1 MEVIILL
8 GLVLEGGGARGA
20 YQIGAWKALR
30 ELGMEFK
37 GVAGTSVGA
46 LNGAMICQ
54 DDFDLA
60 YEIWHE
66 ISFEKILKI
75 DEELILKIKERE
87 VFPENFFHLMKTIR
101 ELFREGGLDI
111 TPLRQLLNKYIRED
125 KIRHSGKDFGI
136 VTVALTDFRPVELY
150 IEDIPRGRVIDYLM
164 ASANLPFFKIDK
176 IDGKLYIDGG
186 FFDNLPIK
194 LLTAKGYKDIIAVRL
209 YGIGRTRRI
218 NSKRLNLITINPSE
232 DLGGTLDFSQE
243 RAQRNL
249 VLGYFDTLRT
259 IKKYSGN
266 YYYIIANQPEDY
278 FLQLLLDF
286 SQEGVQKLAK
296 ILGFPE
302 NIPYRR
308 LLFEKIIPRISD
320 IFGLGHN
327 ATYKDIFI
335 SSIEKAALHCNI
347 DKFKIYDF
355 HDLLDMVLKSY
366 PQTSE
371 SISEKIPRL
380 FKQSEIVIKSVKEQ
394 LATEIVSV
402 FVSELKNR

>member
-1 MEVIILL
+1 ML

-209 YGIGRTRRI
+209 YGI
-218 NSKRLNLITINPSE
+218 
-232 DLGGTLDFSQE
+232 
-243 RAQRNL
+243 
-249 VLGYFDTLRT
+249 
-259 IKKYSGN
+259 
-266 YYYIIANQPEDY
+266 
-278 FLQLLLDF
+278 
-286 SQEGVQKLAK
+286 EGLA
-296 ILGFPE
+296 E
-302 NIPYRR
+302 
-308 LLFEKIIPRISD
+308 
-320 IFGLGHN
+320 
-327 ATYKDIFI
+327 
-335 SSIEKAALHCNI
+335 
-347 DKFKIYDF
+347 
-355 HDLLDMVLKSY
+355 
-366 PQTSE
+366 
-371 SISEKIPRL
+371 
-380 FKQSEIVIKSVKEQ
+380 
-394 LATEIVSV
+394 
-402 FVSELKNR
+402 

>member
-1 MEVIILL
+1 ML

-355 HDLLDMVLKSY
+355 HELLDMVLESY

-371 SISEKIPRL
+371 SVSEKIPRL